1 MDKYIEVMAFYW
13 IDWQQTAIANTRY
26 SVVLALLAFFI
37 GALFITISKSGKIR
51 KLQKHL
57 MQNGQLLDQANKTQ
71 DELVNQGKS
80 DAVKITNLQ
89 QQLEQSSTN
98 MQQQAEQ
105 ASATLQQ
112 EIEKFQA
119 DIAKKDQLFI
129 ESTKEKQLVIDES
142 NLKLNEKLQLS
153 KQLQNKLDEQKSSI
167 AQYDEVKSQLLEVTT
182 QLSDTTTELNTA
194 KSQLETELQ
203 LKDTLIEKVDKQ
215 EKSTKNQLNRT
226 LELESQLAEI
236 NKNNEIE
243 KAQQQ
248 KKTLDLE
255 KKTTAIK
262 VEPVKETLK
271 PVPVQMD
278 VPGKIKKSSENPPVS
293 VSGTETK
300 PIKNE
305 EVKISDKE
313 DSKLGLTDK
322 VMGWFSSMDN
332 ALEGEDVNK
341 EVPKVESKPVS
352 TEVKLKKPDSPIV
365 HKQAKDTGK
374 EQQTISTPPKTIKKE
389 QANAVD
395 LKSGLTD
402 KVMGWFS
409 SMDSALE
416 GEGVNTD
423 VVKADS
429 EPSKLA
435 ATEVKSQSPVQP
447 TVLTNPVE
455 NKKKV
460 ASEPLSVNKVAATNY
475 INEGE
480 ETFSGKL
487 AEVADKMDSFQNKL
501 KGFYNRSKS

>member
-26 SVVLALLAFFI
+26 SVILAVLAFFI
-37 GALFITISKSGKIR
+37 GALFIAISKSGKIR

-89 QQLEQSSTN
+89 QQLEQSSIN

-182 QLSDTTTELNTA
+182 QLSDTTTELNKA
-194 KSQLETELQ
+194 KSELETELQ

-243 KAQQQ
+243 KVQQQ
-248 KKTLDLE
+248 KKTLGLE

-271 PVPVQMD
+271 PLPVQTA
-278 VPGKIKKSSENPPVS
+278 VPGTIKKSSENPPVS
-293 VSGTETK
+293 VTETK

-305 EVKISDKE
+305 EVKISVKE

-341 EVPKVESKPVS
+341 DVPKVESKPVT
-352 TEVKLKKPDSPIV
+352 TEVKLKKADSPIV
-365 HKQAKDTGK
+365 HKQAKDIGT
-374 EQQTISTPPKTIKKE
+374 EPQTISTPPKPIKKE
-389 QANAVD
+389 HTNAVD
-395 LKSGLTD
+395 SKSGLTD

-416 GEGVNTD
+416 GEDVNTD

-429 EPSKLA
+429 ELNKLA

-460 ASEPLSVNKVAATNY
+460 APEPLSVDKVAATNF

-501 KGFYNRSKS
+501 KGFYKRSKS